1 MQDEY
6 YMARALKLAQRGRFT
21 THPNPNVGCV
31 IVKDGEIVGEGYH
44 QRAGEP
50 HAEVH
55 ALRMAGEKAKGAT
68 AYVTLEPCSHH
79 GRTPPCCDALIAAGV
94 ARVVAS
100 MQDPNPQVAGRGLY
114 RLQQAGIDVS
124 HGLMMS
130 EAEQLNK
137 GFLKRMRTGFPYI
150 QLKLGASLD
159 GRTAMASGESQW
171 ITSPQARRDV
181 QRLRAQSH
189 AILTSSATVLA
200 DDPALTVRWSELD
213 EQTQGLYPQQ
223 NLRDVQRLR
232 AQSHAILTSSATVLA
247 DDPALTVRWSELDE
261 QTQGLYPQQN
271 LRQPVRIVIDSQN
284 RVTPEHRI
292 VQQPGETWFARTQ
305 EDSREWPET
314 VRTLLIPE
322 HKGHLDLVVLMMQL
336 GKQQINSIW
345 VEAGPTLAGALL
357 QAGLVDELIVYI
369 APKLLGND
377 ARGLCTLPG
386 LEKLA
391 DAPQFKFKEIR
402 HVGPDVCLHLVGA

>member
-1 MQDEY
+1 MLDEM
-6 YMARALKLAQRGRFT
+6 YMARALKLAARGRFT

-31 IVKDGEIVGEGYH
+31 IVKDGEIVGEGFHY
-44 QRAGEP
+44 RAGEP

-79 GRTPPCCDALIAAGV
+79 GRTPPCCEALIGAGV
-94 ARVVAS
+94 SRVVAA

-114 RLQQAGIDVS
+114 RLQQEGIDVS
-124 HGLMMS
+124 HGLMMN
-130 EAEQLNK
+130 EAEALNK

-150 QLKLGASLD
+150 QLKMGASLD

-200 DDPALTVRWSELD
+200 DDPALTVRWDELNA
-213 EQTQGLYPQQ
+213 ETQALYLQ
-223 NLRDVQRLR
+223 
-232 AQSHAILTSSATVLA
+232 
-247 DDPALTVRWSELDE
+247 E
-261 QTQGLYPQQN
+261 N
-271 LRQPVRIVIDSQN
+271 LRQPLRVVIDSQN
-284 RVTPEHRI
+284 RVTPQHRI
-292 VQQPGETWFARTQ
+292 VQQAGETLFARTH
-305 EDSREWPET
+305 EDARQWPEN
-314 VRTLLIPE
+314 VRNLLVPE
-322 HKGHLDLVVLMMQL
+322 HNDHLDLVVLMMQL

-369 APKLLGND
+369 APKLLGTD
-377 ARGLCTLPG
+377 ARGLCALPG
-386 LEKLA
+386 LEKLNQ
-391 DAPQFKFKEIR
+391 APHFKFNEIR
-402 HVGPDVCLHLVGA
+402 HVGPDICLHLVNA